1 MIPAV
6 ELDATDPLADFR
18 DLFVHSPADT
28 NLIYLDGNSLGR
40 QPIAVRQVLEEV
52 VDHQWAER
60 LIRGWNEGW
69 LDISSSI
76 GDLIGEL
83 IGAQP
88 GEVILAE
95 NTSTCVYKAAVAALR
110 AQSGKDTVITDSE
123 NFPSDIQILRSACVT
138 AGSNHSVTLVD
149 TTS

>member
-6 ELDATDPLADFR
+6 ELDDTDPLADFR
-18 DLFVHSPADT
+18 DLFVHSPTDSD
-28 NLIYLDGNSLGR
+28 LIYLDGNSLGR

-52 VDHQWAER
+52 VDQQWAER

-69 LDISSSI
+69 LEISSSI

-110 AQSGKDTVITDSE
+110 VQLL
-123 NFPSDIQILRSACVT
+123 N
-138 AGSNHSVTLVD
+138 
-149 TTS
+149 

>member
-6 ELDATDPLADFR
+6 ELDDTDPLADFR
-18 DLFVHSPADT
+18 DLFVHSPTDSD
-28 NLIYLDGNSLGR
+28 LIYLDGNSLGR

-52 VDHQWAER
+52 VDQQWAER

-69 LDISSSI
+69 LEISSSI
-76 GDLIGEL
+76 GDLFGEF

-95 NTSTCVYKAAVAALR
+95 NTSTWFTRLQWRLYAFNQEKALLLL
-110 AQSGKDTVITDSE
+110 ITKT
-123 NFPSDIQILRSACVT
+123 FPPTFKSFVLHASPPVPIKLSPW
-138 AGSNHSVTLVD
+138 
-149 TTS
+149 